1 MILTRSPLR
10 ISLGGG
16 GTDLPSFYEKYGGYV
31 VSAAIDKYIYVALT
45 KPFSKGIYL
54 KYSKIEKVF
63 SVKDIEHKIFKEV
76 LKKNK
81 DINKQIELTTLADIP
96 SGTGLGSSGSFTAA
110 LLSSINAYKRITMS
124 KLELANKACSIE
136 IKNLKLPV
144 GKQDQFTSVYGGI
157 NEYTFKPN
165 GKVIVNN
172 LGLSKIFLENLRE
185 SSLMYF
191 TGYSR
196 SASKLL
202 DVQKKYTI
210 KNNKEMIENLKTVKS
225 LGFETK
231 KALLTEKISKYADI
245 LNYQWDLKKKR
256 NLNSSNKKIN
266 EIYRYA
272 LSNGALGGK
281 LIGAGGGGFIYFLTE
296 DKVFLRNKMKKIGL
310 DEVHFNFDFEGTKN
324 LIVD

>member
-1 MILTRSPLR
+1 
-10 ISLGGG
+10 
-16 GTDLPSFYEKYGGYV
+16 
-31 VSAAIDKYIYVALT
+31 
-45 KPFSKGIYL
+45 
-54 KYSKIEKVF
+54 
-63 SVKDIEHKIFKEV
+63 
-76 LKKNK
+76 
-81 DINKQIELTTLADIP
+81 
-96 SGTGLGSSGSFTAA
+96 
-110 LLSSINAYKRITMS
+110 
-124 KLELANKACSIE
+124 
-136 IKNLKLPV
+136 
-144 GKQDQFTSVYGGI
+144 
-157 NEYTFKPN
+157 
-165 GKVIVNN
+165 
-172 LGLSKIFLENLRE
+172 
-185 SSLMYF
+185 MYF